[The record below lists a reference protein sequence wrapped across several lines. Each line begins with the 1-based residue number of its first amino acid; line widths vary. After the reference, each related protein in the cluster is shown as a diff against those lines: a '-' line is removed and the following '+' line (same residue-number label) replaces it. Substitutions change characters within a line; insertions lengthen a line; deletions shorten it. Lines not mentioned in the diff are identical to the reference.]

1 MVISVFV
8 VGLLAALD
16 GASPDAGLAPPA
28 EGAPTVTIRGAAEA
42 ELALLPSGFGENG
55 ADFFLTVRP
64 VAGFGVSDVFSIELG
79 PTFRLRVIDSPPDNR
94 SSDYGGVLR
103 RADWDQL
110 SDFGQ
115 ILQSLKIGADSGPFT
130 VRAGPIFKKTLGLG
144 HLLSRYSNQENLDY
158 HPAAGDAVLS
168 VGPIRAEFFASDIL
182 GGRIFA
188 GDLGWDLGRTFS
200 GNPELQDRFI
210 LALELAHDFAR
221 AGLAFRPDPAQSRV
235 ELPQVT
241 LLQLDASA
249 VVVRTKSI
257 RVLVEGGVGSRS
269 NDEADVGFVGG
280 GAMDANVG
288 DIGFSLKLELR
299 KQSGG
304 YRQGFFGP
312 TYELSR
318 FADYGFSGP
327 AIGASS
333 LPNTWSDYGEL
344 RFGVGTLV
352 SFDFAAEHFFF
363 GRTDLDA
370 TLDVVLLKSW
380 LLGQARFSLVGL
392 GVEPRASLSAS
403 LKLRLF
409 ASFYLLGA
417 GGTVFVPQ
425 PDGTLLRSFTASAGV
440 GVDFER

>member
-1 MVISVFV
+1 MILSVV
-8 VGLLAALD
+8 VVAALAALESP
-16 GASPDAGLAPPA
+16 SPDAGVSQESAPQ
-28 EGAPTVTIRGAAEA
+28 VKLKGAAEA

-55 ADFFLTVRP
+55 VDFFLSLRP

-103 RADWDQL
+103 KADWDEA

-115 ILQSLKIGADSGPFT
+115 ILQSLKIGSDSSPFLVRGGP
-130 VRAGPIFKKTLGLG
+130 VFKKTLGLG
-144 HLLSRYSNQENLDY
+144 HLINRYSNQENVDY
-158 HPAAGDAVLS
+158 HPAAADAVLS
-168 VGPIRAEFFASDIL
+168 LGPIRAEFFASDIL

-200 GNPELQDRFI
+200 SNAEVADRFI

-221 AGLAFRPDPAQSRV
+221 AGLAFRPDPAMTHV
-235 ELPQVT
+235 YLPEVT

-249 VVVRTKSI
+249 VLVRTRSI
-257 RVLVEGGVGSRS
+257 RVMVLGGFGSRAN

-288 DIGFSLKLELR
+288 DIGFSLKLEIR

-318 FADYGFSGP
+318 FADVGFSGTP
-327 AIGASS
+327 IGAAL
-333 LPNTWSDYGEL
+333 LPDGWSGYGEL
-344 RFGVGTLV
+344 RFAVGTMV
-352 SFDFAAEHFFF
+352 SFDVSAEHFFF
-363 GRTDLDA
+363 GRTDFDSS
-370 TLDVVLLKSW
+370 LDVVLLQSW
-380 LLGQARFSLVGL
+380 LLAQARFSLVGL
-392 GVEPRASLSAS
+392 GVQPRTALTAS
-403 LKLRLF
+403 LKLRLLG
-409 ASFYLLGA
+409 SFYVLGSA
-417 GGTVFVPQ
+417 GTVFFPQ
-425 PDGTLLRSFTASAGV
+425 PDGGLMRSFTASAGV